1 MAVSSEMDEEE
12 FDWQVD
18 QQVPVDEN
26 EVYAYMQIKARQV
39 EAFKADSQFQLN
51 LKC

>member
-1 MAVSSEMDEEE
+1 MCYVAGGGDVAVSSEMDEEE

-26 EVYAYMQIKARQV
+26 EVYMYIIICKSNQGK
-39 EAFKADSQFQLN
+39 
-51 LKC
+51 